1 MYSPLL
7 FSINIEYDYSFD
19 KNTTKLVFHFFGYD
33 RWDFEKMEAKWYE
46 IKKHLYNLYEEI
58 CASKFAGDRTPFNI
72 YYNFH
77 WSIDFNENG
86 FWDSFMNGLKG
97 E

>member
-46 IKKHLYNLYEEI
+46 IKKHLYNLMKKYVQVSLQVI
-58 CASKFAGDRTPFNI
+58 GLHSIFIIIFIGQLILMR
-72 YYNFH
+72 
-77 WSIDFNENG
+77 IDFG
-86 FWDSFMNGLKG
+86 IVL
-97 E
+97 